1 MSMSA
6 EEEIKKAEEM
16 AEKLGDFWMQKFKQW
31 SPEYRQRWFKEFG
44 YMLHEPEPEENVNE

>member
-1 MSMSA
+1 MSE

-16 AEKLGDFWMQKFKQW
+16 AEKMGDFWMQKFKLW

-44 YMLHEPEPEENVNE
+44 YMLTQEEKKDE

>member
-1 MSMSA
+1 MSE

-31 SPEYRQRWFKEFG
+31 SPEYRQKWFKEFG
-44 YMLHEPEPEENVNE
+44 YMLTQEDEK